1 MDKNLFKILKELK
14 NVKANDNYTK
24 QSKMLILSSPQDYKL
39 QTTNYKL
46 YKLQTFW
53 EWFNSKHST
62 ILAASIAVF
71 VFIILWTVSY
81 LPGNKNSLVAEA
93 NEINASIQVKLDEIG
108 YHLDSQKIDFSM
120 ATNIQNLLKITTDE
134 LIQAQEELKN
144 NPEKLK
150 ESVEK
155 IKKAEQ
161 DISKINSLLKEQSV
175 QQAQNQ

>member
-1 MDKNLFKILKELK
+1 VGVNKDLFKILKELK
-14 NVKANDNYTK
+14 NIQPDDNYTK
-24 QSKMLILSSPQDYKL
+24 QSKMLILSSPQL
-39 QTTNYKL
+39 QTTNH
-46 YKLQTFW
+46 KLQTFF
-53 EWFNSKHST
+53 EWFNFKHSAM
-62 ILAASIAVF
+62 LAASIAIF

-134 LIQAQEELKN
+134 LIQVQEELEN

-161 DISKINSLLKEQSV
+161 NISEINSLLKEQSV
-175 QQAQNQ
+175 QQAQEQ

>member
-1 MDKNLFKILKELK
+1 MNKDLFKILKELK
-14 NVKANDNYTK
+14 SIQPDDNYTK
-24 QSKMLILSSPQDYKL
+24 QSKMLILSSPQL
-39 QTTNYKL
+39 QTTD

-53 EWFNSKHST
+53 AWFNFKHSA
-62 ILAASIAVF
+62 ILATSIAIF
-71 VFIILWTVSY
+71 IFIILWTVSY

-150 ESVEK
+150 ESVER

-161 DISKINSLLKEQSV
+161 DISRINSLLKGQESQ
-175 QQAQNQ
+175 

>member
-1 MDKNLFKILKELK
+1 MNNELFIILKELK
-14 NVKANDNYTK
+14 NIQPNSEYSQ
-24 QSKMLILSSPQDYKL
+24 QSRNFILASPQINASNNKL
-39 QTTNYKL
+39 TVADVL
-46 YKLQTFW
+46 S
-53 EWFNSKHST
+53 WFNFKHSA
-62 ILAASIAVF
+62 ILAGAVAIF
-71 VFIILWTVSY
+71 IFIILWTVSY

-93 NEINASIQVKLDEIG
+93 NGINASIQIKLDEIG

-150 ESVEK
+150 ESVGR

-161 DISKINSLLKEQSV
+161 DISKINSLLKEQGS
-175 QQAQNQ
+175 Q

>member
-1 MDKNLFKILKELK
+1 MGVNKDLFKILKELK
-14 NVKANDNYTK
+14 NIQPDDNYTK
-24 QSKMLILSSPQDYKL
+24 QSKMLILSSPQL

-46 YKLQTFW
+46 QTFF
-53 EWFNSKHST
+53 EWFNFKHSAM
-62 ILAASIAVF
+62 LAASIAIF

-134 LIQAQEELKN
+134 LIQVQEELEN

-161 DISKINSLLKEQSV
+161 NISEINSLLKEQSV
-175 QQAQNQ
+175 QQAQEQ

>member
-1 MDKNLFKILKELK
+1 MDNNLYTILKELK
-14 NVKANDNYTK
+14 SIQPDDNYTK
-24 QSKMLILSSPQDYKL
+24 QSKMLILSSEKILHPKPYTL
-39 QTTNYKL
+39 NL
-46 YKLQTFW
+46 ILN
-53 EWFNSKHST
+53 WFNFKHSAM
-62 ILAASIAVF
+62 LAGAVAIF
-71 VFIILWTVSY
+71 IFIILWTVSY

-93 NEINASIQVKLDEIG
+93 NEINASIQIKLDEIG

-150 ESVEK
+150 ESVER

-161 DISKINSLLKEQSV
+161 DISKINSLLKEQASK
-175 QQAQNQ
+175 